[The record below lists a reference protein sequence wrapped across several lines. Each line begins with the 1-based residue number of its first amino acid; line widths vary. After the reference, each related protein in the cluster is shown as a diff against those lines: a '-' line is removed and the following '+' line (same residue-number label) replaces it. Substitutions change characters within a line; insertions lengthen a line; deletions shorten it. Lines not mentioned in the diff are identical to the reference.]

1 MFRTFCSQT
10 ARLLAPTIL
19 ILTIE
24 TTPLVSEEFFL
35 PDNPS
40 DSVIGDITFTSAR
53 RSDTLLDIARAFDLG
68 HDQIIQANPGLN
80 RWLPP
85 PGADV
90 LLPRRYI
97 LPPGPRK
104 GIVINLAELRLYF
117 FPSNSNTVFTYP
129 VSIGDLDWRTPL
141 GTTIIVSKERDPAWF
156 PPESIRAEHIDE
168 GEELPTMIP
177 GGAPDNPLGQ
187 YALKLGI
194 KGYLIH
200 GTDERRSFGIG
211 MRVSHGCIRMYPE
224 DIEELFQL
232 VNVRTPVRII
242 DEPIAVGW
250 RDDDLFLAVHRSL
263 DDQEAP
269 YPPNFQSLLEQLR
282 AALTVSAEFD
292 PQEALRVFALG
303 NSIPIRVA
311 IRVSDEDREAVSLDG
326 T

>member
-1 MFRTFCSQT
+1 MFRTFRSQT
-10 ARLLAPTIL
+10 ARLLVPTIL

-24 TTPLVSEEFFL
+24 TTPLVSEEFFT
-35 PDNPS
+35 PDDPS

-117 FPSNSNTVFTYP
+117 FPPNSNTVFTYP

-156 PPESIRAEHIDE
+156 PPESIRAEHFDE

-224 DIEELFQL
+224 DIEELFEL
-232 VNVRTPVRII
+232 VKVRTPVRII
-242 DEPIAVGW
+242 DEPIVVGW
-250 RDDDLFLAVHRSL
+250 RDDDLFLAVHRPL

-269 YPPNFQSLLEQLR
+269 YPPSFQSLLEQLR
-282 AALTVSAEFD
+282 AALTESAEFD

-311 IRVSDEDREAVSLDG
+311 TRVSDEDREAVSLDG